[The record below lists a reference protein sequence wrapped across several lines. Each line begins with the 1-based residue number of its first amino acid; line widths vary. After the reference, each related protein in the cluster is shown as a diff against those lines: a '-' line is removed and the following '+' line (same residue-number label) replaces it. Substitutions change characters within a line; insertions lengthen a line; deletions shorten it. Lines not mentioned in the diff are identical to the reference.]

1 MRFEGNLSIFLFKK
15 AFILHPKWIPP
26 VTQVLLKAFKT
37 VCTFLISANMREKNI
52 THYFIFLNIFFLLQ
66 TSGSALNCTYALLQ
80 QPCFSNTW
88 GLDKTLKLLR
98 LAGLENSVHL
108 MVTWTQLDTKQCK
121 MMAQMPTSISHYL
134 ASNQLICILKYNH
147 TLISQSIPI
156 KGKAMLPCVPNN
168 DFN

>member
-1 MRFEGNLSIFLFKK
+1 M
-15 AFILHPKWIPP
+15 
-26 VTQVLLKAFKT
+26 
-37 VCTFLISANMREKNI
+37 VCTFLISANMREKKI

-88 GLDKTLKLLR
+88 GLDKTLKLLH

-121 MMAQMPTSISHYL
+121 MMAQMPTSISYYL
-134 ASNQLICILKYNH
+134 ASNQLICI
-147 TLISQSIPI
+147 
-156 KGKAMLPCVPNN
+156 
-168 DFN
+168 